1 MVALMKL
8 VVLLGDGMAD
18 LPLAALQG
26 KTPLQAAKKPNMD
39 LLAKQGKSG
48 LAQTVPEGF
57 PPGSDVANL
66 CVMGYAPS
74 QHYTGRAPLEAAAM
88 GVALG
93 EGDIAFRCNFVT
105 IEGGVMLDYSAGH
118 ITTEEG
124 RELIEALQPLMPER
138 RLYAGVSYRNLQ
150 VLQAGA
156 KAICTPPHDIS
167 DQSVAEHRPRGPDAE
182 LLVRLMEVAR
192 PVLARHPV
200 NQRRIAAGKRPAN
213 AIWLW
218 GQGPAPFMPSFAEK
232 YGLKGAMISAV
243 DLLKGIGRYAG
254 LEVVEVAG
262 ATGTIDTNYEGK
274 VQAALEALKS
284 LDFVYLHIE
293 APDEAGHEGNTALK
307 VRAIELFDERVV
319 GPVVKGLQKSGQDWR
334 VLLLPDHATP
344 ISIKTHSRDPV
355 PFTISGTGIVPDG
368 VERFDEQAA
377 KQGGYGLVEATKL
390 VGIMGKESLTVA
402 NFSDP
407 ASQLPIGKAT

>member
-39 LLAKQGKSG
+39 RLALQGKSG

-66 CVMGYAPS
+66 SVMGYSPAK
-74 QHYTGRAPLEAAAM
+74 HYSGRAPLEAAAM
-88 GVALG
+88 NVSLG

-105 IEGGVMLDYSAGH
+105 IEGGTMLDYSAGH
-118 ITTEEG
+118 ITTEES

-138 RLYAGVSYRNLQ
+138 RLYAGVSYRNLL
-150 VLQAGA
+150 VLKAGA
-156 KAICTPPHDIS
+156 KALCTPPHDIS
-167 DQSVAEHRPRGPDAE
+167 DQSVGEYLPHGPDSA
-182 LLVRLMEVAR
+182 LLVRLMEAAR

-218 GQGPAPFMPSFAEK
+218 GQGPAPVMPSFAEK
-232 YGLKGAMISAV
+232 YGLTGAMISAV

-254 LEVVEVAG
+254 LEVIDVPG

-274 VQAALEALKS
+274 VQATLVALQRC
-284 LDFVYLHIE
+284 DFVYLHIE
-293 APDEAGHEGNTALK
+293 APDEAGHEGETLLK

-319 GPVVKGLQKSGQDWR
+319 GPVVEGLKKSGQDWR

-355 PFTISGTGIVPDG
+355 PFTIAGKGIVPDD
-368 VERFDEQAA
+368 VERFDEDAA
-377 KQGGYGLVEATKL
+377 KRGGYGLVEATKL
-390 VGIMGKESLTVA
+390 VGMMGK
-402 NFSDP
+402 D
-407 ASQLPIGKAT
+407 

>member
-1 MVALMKL
+1 MKL

-39 LLAKQGKSG
+39 RLALRGRSG

-66 CVMGYAPS
+66 SVMGYSPAR
-74 QHYTGRAPLEAAAM
+74 HYSGRAPLEAAAM
-88 GVALG
+88 GVALV
-93 EGDIAFRCNFVT
+93 EADIAFRCNFVT
-105 IEGGVMLDYSAGH
+105 IVDGIMKDYSAGH

-124 RELIEALQPLMPER
+124 RELIEALQPIMPER
-138 RLYAGVSYRNLQ
+138 RLYAGVSYRNLL
-150 VLQAGA
+150 VLKAGA
-156 KAICTPPHDIS
+156 DAVCTPPHDIS
-167 DQSVAEHRPRGPDAE
+167 DQPVAEHLPHGPDSE
-182 LLVRLMEVAR
+182 LLKQLMEAAR
-192 PVLARHPV
+192 PVLNRHPV
-200 NQRRIAAGKRPAN
+200 NEKRISEGKHPAN

-218 GQGPAPFMPSFAEK
+218 GQGPAPVMPAFAEK

-254 LEVVEVAG
+254 LEVIDVPG

-274 VQAALEALKS
+274 VQAALEALKH

-293 APDEAGHEGNTALK
+293 APDEAGHEGDTELK
-307 VRAIELFDERVV
+307 VRAIELFDEKVV
-319 GPVVKGLQKSGQDWR
+319 GPVVEGLQKSGQDWR

-355 PFTISGTGIVPDG
+355 PFTIAGTGIEQDG
-368 VERFDEQAA
+368 VESFDEDAA
-377 KQGGYGLVEATKL
+377 KRGAYGLVEATKL
-390 VGIMGKESLTVA
+390 VGMMGR
-402 NFSDP
+402 
-407 ASQLPIGKAT
+407 

>member
-1 MVALMKL
+1 MKL

-18 LPLAALQG
+18 LPLVQLQG

-39 LLAKQGKSG
+39 RLARRGRSG

-66 CVMGYAPS
+66 SVMGYSPS
-74 QHYTGRAPLEAAAM
+74 QHYSGRAPLEAAAM
-88 GVALG
+88 GVVLG
-93 EGDIAFRCNFVT
+93 KTDIAFRCNFVT
-105 IEGGVMLDYSAGH
+105 IEGGIMQDYSAGH
-118 ITTEEG
+118 ITTKEG

-138 RLYAGVSYRNLQ
+138 RLYPGVSYRNLL

-167 DQSVAEHRPRGPDAE
+167 DQPVAGHLPSGPDAE
-182 LLVRLMEVAR
+182 LHIQLMQAAQS
-192 PVLARHPV
+192 VLAGHPV
-200 NQRRIAAGKRPAN
+200 NMRRIAAGKRPAN

-218 GQGPAPFMPSFAEK
+218 GQGPAPTMPSFTEK

-254 LEVVEVAG
+254 LEVIDVAG
-262 ATGTIDTNYEGK
+262 ATGNIDTNYEGK
-274 VQAALEALKS
+274 VQAALQALKR
-284 LDFVYLHIE
+284 LDFVYLHVE
-293 APDEAGHEGNTALK
+293 APDEMGHEGNTELK
-307 VRAIELFDERVV
+307 VKAIELFDERVV
-319 GPVVKGLQKSGQDWR
+319 GPVVEGLEKSGEDWR

-355 PFTISGTGIVPDG
+355 PFTIAGTGVQPDG
-368 VERFDEQAA
+368 VESFDEAA
-377 KQGGYGLVEATKL
+377 SQQGGYGLVEATKL
-390 VGIMGKESLTVA
+390 VGMIMR
-402 NFSDP
+402 
-407 ASQLPIGKAT
+407 

>member
-1 MVALMKL
+1 
-8 VVLLGDGMAD
+8 
-18 LPLAALQG
+18 
-26 KTPLQAAKKPNMD
+26 MD
-39 LLAKQGKSG
+39 LLAKQGRSG

-66 CVMGYAPS
+66 SVMGYSPG
-74 QHYTGRAPLEAAAM
+74 QHYSGRAPLEAAAM
-88 GVALG
+88 GVVLV

-105 IEGGVMLDYSAGH
+105 IVNGIMQDYSAGH

-138 RLYAGVSYRNLQ
+138 RLYAGVSYRNLL

-167 DQSVAEHRPRGPDAE
+167 DQPVASYQPRGPDSE
-182 LLVRLMEVAR
+182 LLIRLMQAAQ
-192 PVLARHPV
+192 PILAGHTV
-200 NQRRIAAGKRPAN
+200 NARRIAAGKLPAN

-218 GQGPAPFMPSFAEK
+218 GQGPAPTMPSFAEK
-232 YGLKGAMISAV
+232 YGRKGAMISAV

-254 LEVVEVAG
+254 LEVIDVAG
-262 ATGTIDTNYEGK
+262 ATGNIDTNYKGK
-274 VQAALEALKS
+274 VEAALQALKS
-284 LDFVYLHIE
+284 CDFVYLHVE
-293 APDEAGHEGNTALK
+293 APDEAGHEGNTELK

-319 GPVVKGLQKSGQDWR
+319 GPVVEGLKKSGEDWR

-355 PFTISGTGIVPDG
+355 PFTIAGSGVSPDG
-368 VERFDEQAA
+368 LESFDETAA
-377 KQGGYGLVEATKL
+377 KRGGHGLVEATKL
-390 VGIMGKESLTVA
+390 IGIMMR
-402 NFSDP
+402 
-407 ASQLPIGKAT
+407 